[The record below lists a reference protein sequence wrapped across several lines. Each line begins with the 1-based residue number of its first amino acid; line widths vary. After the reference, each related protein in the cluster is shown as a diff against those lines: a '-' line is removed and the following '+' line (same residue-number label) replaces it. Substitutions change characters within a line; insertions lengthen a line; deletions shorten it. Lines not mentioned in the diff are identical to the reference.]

1 MPRPWQ
7 GIVGRGMTAPEFENY
22 VATLALGTW
31 RPQFVVVH
39 NTGVPTFAQW
49 HRVPGP
55 ARMKGLERYYRD
67 DQHWSAGP
75 HVFVADDLIWPF
87 TPLYTPGVHAPSW
100 NAYSWGV
107 EMVGDFNTEQVP
119 SALLHN
125 AVVVLAALHRKGKLN
140 PATIKFHKE
149 DPLTTHKVCPGSML
163 SKPNLIAAVKGLTTL
178 VADFSDVTAGSSSTA
193 AA

>member
-1 MPRPWQ
+1 
-7 GIVGRGMTAPEFENY
+7 MTAQEFDAY
-22 VATLALGTW
+22 VSNFAMGAW
-31 RPQFVVVH
+31 RPNFVVVH

-49 HRVPGP
+49 HRVSGP

-75 HVFVADDLIWPF
+75 HLFVADDLIWPF

-100 NAYSWGV
+100 NAVSWGV
-107 EMVGDFNTEQVP
+107 ELVGDFNTEQVP

-125 AVVVLAALHRKGKLN
+125 AVVALAALHRKGRLD
-140 PATIKFHKE
+140 PLTIRFHKE
-149 DPLTTHKVCPGSML
+149 DPLTTHKVCPGSKL
-163 SKPNLIAAVKGLTTL
+163 SKPSLIAAVKGLTDL
-178 VADFSDVTAGSSSTA
+178 VADFSDVSGGSSSTA

>member
-22 VATLALGTW
+22 VSSFALGTW

-100 NAYSWGV
+100 NGVSWGV
-107 EMVGDFNTEQVP
+107 EFVGDFNTEPVP
-119 SALLHN
+119 PALLHN
-125 AVVVLAALHRKGKLN
+125 GVVVLSALHRKGTLD
-140 PATIKFHKE
+140 PATIRFHKE
-149 DPLTTHKVCPGSML
+149 DPKTTHKVCPGSNL
-163 SKPNLIAAVKGLTTL
+163 SKPNLIAAVHAMTQL
-178 VADFSDVTAGSSSTA
+178 VVDFSDVSGGSSSTA